1 MGYIETMK
9 TLLLSFVPILLVSF
23 VKVVFVIDSNPNNTL
38 AVLERAFA
46 EADSKKICA
55 HIDNKI
61 LLEINNSESV
71 YSKTQAEII
80 LKDFFDKNKPKS
92 FKVNSKSITK
102 GNYAMI
108 GTLSTETDKNF
119 RVSVKLRE
127 VGNVFV
133 LDKISINLI

>member
-1 MGYIETMK
+1 MK

-23 VKVVFVIDSNPNNTL
+23 VKVVFVINSNPNNTL

-71 YSKTQAEII
+71 FSKSQAEII

-102 GNYAMI
+102 ENYAMI

>member
-1 MGYIETMK
+1 
-9 TLLLSFVPILLVSF
+9 
-23 VKVVFVIDSNPNNTL
+23 VINSNPNNTL

-71 YSKTQAEII
+71 YSKSQAEII

-102 GNYAMI
+102 ENYAMI

>member
-23 VKVVFVIDSNPNNTL
+23 VKVVFVINSNPNNTL

-71 YSKTQAEII
+71 FSKSQAEII

-102 GNYAMI
+102 ENYAMI